1 MPYQLRKILSL
12 ALLACG
18 AGAISL
24 AAPAHAEYCNYE
36 GKEAWCGGGSTA
48 GNVIDQMSC
57 SPFAYK
63 PWSYN
68 NAKGLGKNN
77 KNSFCTSDTVKDIA
91 GGPYQSQAWMYQRGN
106 RQKDTSY
113 WVFHGCDGAGIMP
126 DCKGDVLFLERFY
139 GWAKDQSTVWC
150 QGENGG
156 GSIKISQVA
165 SRTNEPNSNRRQCKF
180 KHPGTDKIYENYE
193 AGMWQ
198 WGDGST
204 QINLSNFT
212 SAATGGWSQRA
223 ENAVTSVRN
232 PFPNSKGPVLYM
244 MTFPWVCTGIG
255 KGGATQNEGDA
266 TNGLFTQT
274 NTAGVKCYW
283 DNESGAPGEVEDK
296 VKSTGN
302 KSLLDPYWPP
312 QMNLYWMNLIT
323 DNGKKYLDVRGYT
336 LDNNSM
342 TMRSLGQWTIE
353 PYGSPW

>member
-1 MPYQLRKILSL
+1 M
-12 ALLACG
+12 
-18 AGAISL
+18 
-24 AAPAHAEYCNYE
+24 
-36 GKEAWCGGGSTA
+36 
-48 GNVIDQMSC
+48 
-57 SPFAYK
+57 
-63 PWSYN
+63 YN
-68 NAKGLGKNN
+68 KGDG
-77 KNSFCTSDTVKDIA
+77 T
-91 GGPYQSQAWMYQRGN
+91 
-106 RQKDTSY
+106 KDTSY

-156 GSIKISQVA
+156 QPIRIDQVA

-180 KHPGTDKIYENYE
+180 KHPGTGKIYENYE

-204 QINLSNFT
+204 QINLNNFI

-232 PFPNSKGPVLYM
+232 PFPNGETVLYT

-255 KGGATQNEGDA
+255 GKES

-274 NTAGVKCYW
+274 NTPGVKCYW
-283 DNESGAPGEVEDK
+283 DNESGAPQGAG
-296 VKSTGN
+296 SM
-302 KSLLDPYWPP
+302 DPYWPP
-312 QMNLYWMNLIT
+312 QMNLYWMNLRT
-323 DNGKKYLDVRGYT
+323 DNGNKYLDVRGYT
-336 LDNNSM
+336 LDNTHM
-342 TMRSLGQWTIE
+342 KMKFLGQWTLE

>member
-1 MPYQLRKILSL
+1 MPYQLRKILTL

-24 AAPAHAEYCNYE
+24 TAPAHAKYCNYE
-36 GKEAWCGGGSTA
+36 GKQAWCGGGSSA

-63 PWSYN
+63 PWSFN
-68 NAKGLGKNN
+68 IQSGVGDRSKKT
-77 KNSFCTSDTVKDIA
+77 FCTSDTVKDIA

-106 RQKDTSY
+106 SQKDTSY

-156 GSIKISQVA
+156 PPIRIDQVA

-180 KHPGTDKIYENYE
+180 KHPGTGKIYENYE

-244 MTFPWVCTGIG
+244 MTFPWVCTGIE
-255 KGGATQNEGDA
+255 NSDA

-274 NTAGVKCYW
+274 NTPGVKCYW
-283 DNESGAPGEVEDK
+283 DNESGAPQWAENKAKGGDK
-296 VKSTGN
+296 AAM
-302 KSLLDPYWPP
+302 DPWWPP
-312 QMNLYWMNLIT
+312 QMNLYWMNLNI
-323 DNGKKYLDVRGYT
+323 DKSGNKQLDVRGYT
-336 LDNNSM
+336 LDNATMSM
-342 TMRSLGQWTIE
+342 KSIGDWILE
-353 PYGSPW
+353 PCNPDLCPW